1 VSILESDPHVLARKL
16 SVEVEDPECGK
27 LDGIRGVV
35 PKLSDTP
42 GSVGT
47 AEHVTELGQHSKE
60 ILTELLGYTKDE
72 IAELRDEGI
81 V

>member
-1 VSILESDPHVLARKL
+1 
-16 SVEVEDPECGK
+16 VEVEDPECGK
-27 LDGIRGVV
+27 LDGVRGAV

-47 AEHVTELGQHSKE
+47 AEHVTELGQHSEE
-60 ILTELLGYTKDE
+60 ILTELLGYTKE
-72 IAELRDEGI
+72 KIAELREEGT